1 MIAAHDD
8 TIAAIATPPG
18 KGGVGIVR
26 VSGPAVPDISRA
38 LFARPLRPRYAELA
52 DFTDGTGA
60 VIDRGLAL
68 YFPAPASFTGDHVLE
83 LQAHGGPVLLDLL
96 MHRVIELGA
105 RPARPGEFTERAF
118 LNGKIDLAQAEAVA
132 DLIDSTTVEAARSAQ
147 RSLQGEFSA
156 LIHTVVEQL
165 VRVRTY
171 IEAAIDFSDEDIDF
185 LSDASLFQQIDGA
198 ADTLAHI
205 AASARQGAILRE
217 GLRIVLAGRPNVG
230 KSSLMNRLAGRDSA
244 IVTDIPG
251 TTRDTL
257 REQIQIDGLPLHI
270 IDTAGL
276 RESPDPVER
285 EGVRRAR
292 DAISDAD
299 RVLLILDAR
308 SPMDGEELIAEI
320 PSGIPITRIHNK
332 ADLIEEEPRLDQDA
346 HGALIVLSAA
356 TGDGLDLLR
365 LHLKECAGYSTAT
378 TGIFSARRRHL
389 AALDRA
395 THALADARSQLS
407 RGSAELAAEE
417 LRQVQHAL
425 GEITG
430 EFTSEDLLGRIF
442 GSFCIGK

>member
-1 MIAAHDD
+1 MAAHDD

-26 VSGPAVPDISRA
+26 ISGPAVPDISRA
-38 LFARPLRPRYAELA
+38 LFARRLLPRHAELA

-96 MHRVIELGA
+96 LHRVIELGA

-165 VRVRTY
+165 IRVRTY

-198 ADTLAHI
+198 ADTLSHI

-244 IVTDIPG
+244 IVTDVPG

-356 TGDGLDLLR
+356 TGAGLDLLR
-365 LHLKECAGYSTAT
+365 RHLKECAGYGTAT

-395 THALADARSQLS
+395 THALNDARSQLS